1 MKREESRF
9 AMLKSYSK
17 PWKYLGCLCWF
28 YFFILHSTK
37 YLKHPIHHMTRL
49 LMKVSR
55 QRKTVDNMQ
64 VNKKKARK
72 VLAKR
77 PPNGSQ
83 QI

>member
-1 MKREESRF
+1 MKREVSRF

-17 PWKYLGCLCWF
+17 PWF

-37 YLKHPIHHMTRL
+37 YLKHPIHHMTHL